1 MATNICDSGAGLSVT
16 GCNFFLSFFFKDRL
30 FIFIN
35 LSYMHMEGGLATVH
49 QLQRATVTIF
59 FVHSHY
65 IKIICNNISLYTC
78 QKLIN
83 CMYKEKLIINDEK
96 IIINIQ

>member
-59 FVHSHY
+59 SFIATISKLYV
-65 IKIICNNISLYTC
+65 IIFRYTHV
-78 QKLIN
+78 KN
-83 CMYKEKLIINDEK
+83 
-96 IIINIQ
+96 